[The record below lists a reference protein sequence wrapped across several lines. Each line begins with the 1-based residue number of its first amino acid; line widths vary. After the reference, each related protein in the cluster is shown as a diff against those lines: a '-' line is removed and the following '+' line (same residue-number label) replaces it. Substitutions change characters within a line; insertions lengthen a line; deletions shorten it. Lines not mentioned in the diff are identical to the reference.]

1 MPRASVK
8 ISHETFSGRERLVKQ
23 DMAVLTRRTRIVS
36 FRVSEE
42 EYQDLVSL
50 CLRRQARSISDFARL
65 VTLSQ
70 FQPSRSDAK
79 PESALD
85 EIHRQLGAIDRELRK
100 LSGLIEPQRFE
111 EAGRLDALQSPLP
124 RWGGRNGQDV

>member
-1 MPRASVK
+1 
-8 ISHETFSGRERLVKQ
+8 
-23 DMAVLTRRTRIVS
+23 MAVLTRRTRIVS

-70 FQPSRSDAK
+70 FEVNGSDAK
-79 PESALD
+79 AESALQQI
-85 EIHRQLGAIDRELRK
+85 ERKLGVIDREVRRLAE
-100 LSGLIEPQRFE
+100 LIGPQQHFDGPSSL
-111 EAGRLDALQSPLP
+111 AALK
-124 RWGGRNGQDV
+124 